1 MIDNQEVL
9 LGGDIILEMDGTS
22 VDGNRETYRSILARI
37 ASPGSHGPIRCKVL
51 RSGRVIELS
60 AK

>member
-1 MIDNQEVL
+1 L

-37 ASPGSHGPIRCKVL
+37 ASPKSHAPIRCKVL
-51 RSGRVIELS
+51 RGGRVVELS